1 MRWSSAFAT
10 LVFSLCVGGV
20 AHAQRLDV
28 TFSTARTGGRYYPAH
43 VLGVWVTS
51 ADGTFE
57 RTLHVW
63 GSRRRSHL
71 SEWNSTRPRTET
83 LDGITS
89 ATLRTDVEQE
99 VAWDLR
105 DTTGALVPN
114 GSYLL
119 HFELADTNSTSANYR
134 RQLPFEISPAG
145 LDVTLEDSPIL
156 NVHIVYTPGS
166 DLPPPPPAAVDA
178 GLPKIIPV
186 GRGYG
191 ERCAVGAPGAPTRGH
206 AGWLFL
212 GVAVVWA
219 RRRRRGPI
227 A

>member
-1 MRWSSAFAT
+1 MRWSSAFAALFIT
-10 LVFSLCVGGV
+10 LCAGGV
-20 AHAQRLDV
+20 AHAQRVDV

-99 VAWDLR
+99 VVWDLR

-134 RQLPFEISPAG
+134 SAFTFEKRPDGFDQTSTIFFKCS
-145 LDVTLEDSPIL
+145 S
-156 NVHIVYTPGS
+156 
-166 DLPPPPPAAVDA
+166 
-178 GLPKIIPV
+178 
-186 GRGYG
+186 
-191 ERCAVGAPGAPTRGH
+191 
-206 AGWLFL
+206 
-212 GVAVVWA
+212 
-219 RRRRRGPI
+219 
-227 A
+227 